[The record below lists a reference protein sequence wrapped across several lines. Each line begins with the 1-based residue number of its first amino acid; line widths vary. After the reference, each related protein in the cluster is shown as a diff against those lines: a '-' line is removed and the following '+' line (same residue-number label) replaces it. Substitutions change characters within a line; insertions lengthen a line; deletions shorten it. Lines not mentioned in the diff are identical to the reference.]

1 MADIFLSQSEAD
13 TLLKMEKI
21 NPQEHANITWPF
33 PDLGGGIEVP
43 LISKNKREAFSL
55 DISRK
60 RIALTAKYQMRG
72 RQVVVLA
79 RLDFASPHRNPDGEE
94 IGIPHLHLYRE
105 GFGDKW
111 AVPVPSG
118 LLSNPDAAWQCL
130 LDFMKYCNVISA
142 PNISRG
148 LFT

>member
-1 MADIFLSQSEAD
+1 MTETELSQIEAN
-13 TLLKMEKI
+13 TLMRMEKVC
-21 NPQEHANITWPF
+21 QDDITWLF
-33 PDLGGGIEVP
+33 PDLGGAIEVP
-43 LISKNKREAFSL
+43 LISGNQRESFSL
-55 DISRK
+55 DISRR
-60 RIALTAKYQMRG
+60 RIALTTKYQMRG

-111 AVPVPSG
+111 AVPVPEG
-118 LLSNPDAAWQCL
+118 MLTNQDDAWQCL
-130 LDFMKYCNVISA
+130 LDFMQYYNVTTA
-142 PNISRG
+142 PNIRKG

>member
-1 MADIFLSQSEAD
+1 MADIELPQSDAD
-13 TLLKMEKI
+13 TLLRMEKI
-21 NPQEHANITWPF
+21 RQEGDVTWIF

-43 LISKNKREAFSL
+43 LVSSNQREMFSL

-60 RIALTAKYQMRG
+60 RIALTTKYQMRG

-111 AVPVPSG
+111 AAPVPSG
-118 LLSNPDAAWQCL
+118 LLSKPDDAWQCL
-130 LDFMKYCNVISA
+130 LDFMRYCNVIA
-142 PNISRG
+142 PPSITRG